1 MLWHCEAISI
11 LLITDTQ
18 QGSSRMEIKLRGWS
32 RDMGTKTLV
41 DHNLSQF
48 RISDDRNKSIHW
60 TSPGLFARFSEVTV
74 SWGQD
79 LRHQGSYRMDLTFT
93 QGDIFKLFKASYGR
107 ELDIDLLEHGFT
119 VSEDLKKRILSEI
132 KLADLTIGDLA
143 KLGAG
148 TETPA
153 TKEQPTVTPL
163 RRI

>member
-1 MLWHCEAISI
+1 
-11 LLITDTQ
+11 
-18 QGSSRMEIKLRGWS
+18 
-32 RDMGTKTLV
+32 
-41 DHNLSQF
+41 
-48 RISDDRNKSIHW
+48 
-60 TSPGLFARFSEVTV
+60 
-74 SWGQD
+74 
-79 LRHQGSYRMDLTFT
+79 MDLTFT